1 MRSRE
6 TGISRDE
13 GHYRKL
19 AVVFP
24 DLARLHRGLPVCS
37 ESALSAELQSSV
49 PCSQF
54 RDHAYAEEDE
64 DLGEESSSLGR
75 QLPLQYAPEEPVHS
89 QSDDTDRSFAVRHPF
104 LTSTVH
110 RQILL

>member
-6 TGISRDE
+6 TGIFRDE

-75 QLPLQYAPEEPVHS
+75 QYLFNMHRRSQCIPSQMIRIDHLQH
-89 QSDDTDRSFAVRHPF
+89 DTICKPQPSIGRSY
-104 LTSTVH
+104 
-110 RQILL
+110 